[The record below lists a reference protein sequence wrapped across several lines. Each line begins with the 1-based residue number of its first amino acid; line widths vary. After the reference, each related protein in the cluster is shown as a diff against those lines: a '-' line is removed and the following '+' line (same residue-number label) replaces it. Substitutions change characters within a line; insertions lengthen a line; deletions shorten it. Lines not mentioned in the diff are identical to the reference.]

1 MCMAEMTRRLQILLD
16 EVRYARLERVAR
28 RRKTSVATLV
38 REAVDVAFPEESP
51 SRAQAGAR
59 LLAAEPL
66 EFGEWAD
73 VKREIEGMYEPGE
86 P

>member
-16 EVRYARLERVAR
+16 EGRYSRLERLAR

-38 REAVDVAFPEESP
+38 REAVDVAFPDEAL
-51 SRAQAGAR
+51 SREDSGRR
-59 LLAAEPL
+59 LLAAEPI
-66 EFGEWAD
+66 EIGDWAA
-73 VKREIEGMYEPGE
+73 VKAEIEAMYEPGR